1 MQKIRSKLHRY
12 LCPVQKTKVQTVVLL
27 GSNDSAAMQW
37 LQKALDGLNSLG
49 NVTAVSGVYASP
61 SWGFHGPDFQN
72 AAVRMEVSLDPRTFL
87 DRLLALEHQLGRVR
101 NTSAPR
107 YTNRTI
113 DLDILLLEEE
123 EVHLPGLEI
132 PHPRLHQRKFA
143 LVPLQEVWPDWT
155 HPTHRQSLATLIDSC
170 EDNNAVTLLPEKLIF
185 KP

>member
-27 GSNDSAAMQW
+27 GSNDSAARQW

-61 SWGFHGPDFQN
+61 SWGFDGPDFQN
-72 AAVRMEVSLDPRTFL
+72 AAVRMHVSENPQSFL
-87 DRLLALEHQLGRVR
+87 RRLLDLENQLGRVR
-101 NTSAPR
+101 STTGPR
-107 YTNRTI
+107 YSNRTI
-113 DLDILLLEEE
+113 DLDILLWDEE

-143 LVPLQEVWPDWT
+143 LVPLQEVCPDWI
-155 HPTHRQSLATLIDSC
+155 HPTHRQPLGTLIDSC

-185 KP
+185 TP

>member
-1 MQKIRSKLHRY
+1 
-12 LCPVQKTKVQTVVLL
+12 
-27 GSNDSAAMQW
+27 
-37 LQKALDGLNSLG
+37 
-49 NVTAVSGVYASP
+49 
-61 SWGFHGPDFQN
+61 
-72 AAVRMEVSLDPRTFL
+72 MEVSLDPRTFL

-113 DLDILLLEEE
+113 DLDILLWEEE

-132 PHPRLHQRKFA
+132 PHSRLHQRKFA
-143 LVPLQEVWPDWT
+143 LVPLHEVWPDWT
-155 HPTHRQSLATLIDSC
+155 HPGEQQPIGTLIESC

>member
-61 SWGFHGPDFQN
+61 SWGFDGPDFQN

-113 DLDILLLEEE
+113 DLDILLWEEE

-143 LVPLQEVWPDWT
+143 LVPLQEVWSDWT
-155 HPTHRQSLATLIDSC
+155 HPTHRQSLGTLIDSC
-170 EDNNAVTLLPEKLIF
+170 GDNNDVTLLPEKLIF
-185 KP
+185 

>member
-61 SWGFHGPDFQN
+61 SWGFTGPDFQN
-72 AAVRMEVSLDPRTFL
+72 AAARMEVSEEPLVFL
-87 DRLLALEHQLGRVR
+87 NGLLALENQLGRVR
-101 NTSAPR
+101 SATAPR

-113 DLDILLLEEE
+113 DLDILLWEEE
-123 EVHLPGLEI
+123 VVHLPGLEI

-143 LVPLQEVWPDWT
+143 LVPLHEVWPDWI
-155 HPTHRQSLATLIDSC
+155 HPTHRQSLGTLIDSC
-170 EDNNAVTLLPEKLIF
+170 DDNNDVTLLPQKLIF
-185 KP
+185 

>member
-61 SWGFHGPDFQN
+61 SWGFAGPDFQN
-72 AAVRMEVSLDPRTFL
+72 AAVRMHVSKDPQSFLRSLLD
-87 DRLLALEHQLGRVR
+87 LENQMGRIR
-101 NTSAPR
+101 STTGPR
-107 YTNRTI
+107 YTSRTI
-113 DLDILLLEEE
+113 DLDILLWEE
-123 EVHLPGLEI
+123 EVIHLAGLEI

-143 LVPLQEVWPDWT
+143 LIPLQEVWPDWT
-155 HPTHRQSLATLIDSC
+155 HPTLRQSLGMLIDSC
-170 EDNNAVTLLPEKLIF
+170 GDNNAVTLLPEKLIF
-185 KP
+185 